1 MTVTSKNPEMLEHPI
16 VFYDGVC
23 VLCNS
28 FVDKVINADTSGIF
42 RFAPLQGD
50 TARTMLPPLPE
61 DPSEWSVVYLD
72 ADGIRTA
79 SDASLEIVRRL
90 GGWWT
95 PLAWCRIVPRGL
107 RDFVYR
113 FVARHRYRTFGKR
126 DACTLLTPDQQA
138 RILP

>member
-1 MTVTSKNPEMLEHPI
+1 MTATSKNPEMLEHPI

-28 FVDKVINADTSGIF
+28 FVDKVINADARGIF

-50 TARTMLPPLPE
+50 TARAMLPPLPE
-61 DPSEWSVVYLD
+61 DPREWSVVYLD
-72 ADGIRTA
+72 ADGMRTT
-79 SDASLEIVRRL
+79 SDASLEIARRL

-113 FVARHRYRTFGKR
+113 FIARHRYRTFGER
-126 DACTLLTPDQQA
+126 DACILLTPDQQA